1 VTRKVL
7 IIVENSPV
15 PADPRV
21 WAEALALRRAGY
33 QVSVICPGDS
43 RRKLKW
49 RETIEGV
56 HIYRHWAPREGLGR
70 FSYLVEYLAA
80 LPLEFALAV
89 WVYLRRG
96 FQVIQGC
103 NPPDTIFLVAAP
115 FKLLGVK
122 YIFDHHDASPELYWA
137 KYERRDFAYRI
148 QVWLERLT
156 YWFSDVVIAT
166 NESYRQLAIERGS
179 RKPEQ
184 VFVVR
189 NGPNLDRVKRLP
201 LNPQWR
207 KGKRFL
213 VGYVGV
219 MAEQDGLDLLVQ
231 TAAHF
236 KRTGRLDTH
245 FACVGAGPS
254 LESLR
259 ERVRA
264 LGLADMV
271 TFTGRLP
278 DREMLE
284 ILSTADVCVNPDKPC
299 EMNNISTMIKIME
312 YMALAKP
319 IVQFESREGRVSAG
333 ESSLYADPRA
343 GIQDFAEKIQWLLDH
358 PKEREEMGALGR
370 RRVDEKL
377 AWKYSIP
384 HLLAAYD
391 RAFQRRGSK
400 IAPPEAGAGET
411 KTAADLEPVARE
423 SGTVEPS
430 RAAAG
435 RASSSC

>member
-1 VTRKVL
+1 M
-7 IIVENSPV
+7 
-15 PADPRV
+15 
-21 WAEALALRRAGY
+21 
-33 QVSVICPGDS
+33 
-43 RRKLKW
+43 
-49 RETIEGV
+49 
-56 HIYRHWAPREGLGR
+56 
-70 FSYLVEYLAA
+70 
-80 LPLEFALAV
+80 
-89 WVYLRRG
+89 
-96 FQVIQGC
+96 
-103 NPPDTIFLVAAP
+103 
-115 FKLLGVK
+115 
-122 YIFDHHDASPELYWA
+122 
-137 KYERRDFAYRI
+137 
-148 QVWLERLT
+148 
-156 YWFSDVVIAT
+156 
-166 NESYRQLAIERGS
+166 
-179 RKPEQ
+179 
-184 VFVVR
+184 FVVR